1 MESKLAKAAKDNK
14 KGYHKDRGFR
24 RKMKKTVEPLLS
36 EAEDMLGVLT
46 SPPLT

>member
-14 KGYHKDRGFR
+14 KSYHKDIGIKI
-24 RKMKKTVEPLLS
+24 KMKKTV

-46 SPPLT
+46 SPPLTKLPK